1 MTKTKRS
8 STKPALRLRPT
19 DGLREDITIGV
30 PVHWLAT
37 LREKADKLGL
47 SVEDLL
53 IQLCGHV
60 ASEAEALESAVQ
72 SPKLGDDVGRF
83 VLRGAYLKSFQRE
96 ANRLGLP
103 IVTLMHRTVSDAAA
117 EFDGRAKDPQPK
129 PLSLASSRRRGL
141 IGR

>member
-1 MTKTKRS
+1 MTKRL

-60 ASEAEALESAVQ
+60 ASESEALASAAE
-72 SPKLGDDVGRF
+72 SPKLGG
-83 VLRGAYLKSFQRE
+83 
-96 ANRLGLP
+96 
-103 IVTLMHRTVSDAAA
+103 
-117 EFDGRAKDPQPK
+117 
-129 PLSLASSRRRGL
+129 RRGPIL
-141 IGR
+141 APRRVPQIVSA